1 MMRYLFG
8 FICVLALGVMPLV
21 GCGET
26 TGTGGSGGDGGMGGV
41 GGGVAACVDNVC
53 PCTEAGIRA
62 AIAAGG
68 NDRYTFSCQGP
79 TTVVTGAE
87 IIIDNDVILD
97 GRGDLIVDG
106 DQGHRVFLVAEGV
119 TAELRRLTVTHGQVY
134 DRSGGGIANKGKLT
148 ISGSVVSSCRAGS
161 PFPPPSCAPACSWG
175 GGGGIT
181 NLGEM
186 TIIDSTISENGMGWG
201 DGGGIYNDGT
211 LVLMNSTVSGNHAGD
226 GFGGGVHNGGTLTMT
241 NSTVSGNSAGI
252 DGFGGVGGGICNAGE
267 MTIINSTVS
276 ENSAAGLMRVS
287 GGGILSYGRISLA
300 NTTISGNTADY
311 ADAIQTYD
319 AHVEIAYTLIDGE
332 CDASVAD
339 GSNVTWVSNGYNIE
353 SPGNTCGFDPDG
365 TDQVNVSTDDLKLG
379 SLQDNDGP
387 TKTHALLSGSPAIDM
402 IPEVDCVDA
411 EDAPLTTDQRG
422 EERPVAIL
430 GPESKCDIGAFEVQP

>member
-1 MMRYLFG
+1 
-8 FICVLALGVMPLV
+8 
-21 GCGET
+21 
-26 TGTGGSGGDGGMGGV
+26 
-41 GGGVAACVDNVC
+41 VDNVC

-62 AIAAGG
+62 AIEAGG
-68 NDRYTFSCQGP
+68 DDAYTFDCDGP
-79 TTVVTGAE
+79 QTVVTAE
-87 IIIDNDVILD
+87 EIVIDNDVILD
-97 GRGDLIVDG
+97 GGGDFIVDG

-119 TAELRRLTVTHGQVY
+119 TAELRRLTVTRGQAY
-134 DRSGGGIANKGKLT
+134 ERSGGGIANKGKLT

-161 PFPPPSCAPACSWG
+161 LFPPSCAPACSWG

-211 LVLMNSTVSGNHAGD
+211 LVLMSSTVSGNRAGD

-241 NSTVSGNSAGI
+241 NSTVSGNWAGI

-300 NTTISGNTADY
+300 NTTISGNSADY

-319 AHVEIAYTLIDGE
+319 AYVEIAHTLIDGE
-332 CDASVAD
+332 CDARVAAEP
-339 GSNVTWVSNGYNIE
+339 NLTWVSLGYNIE
-353 SPGNTCGFDPDG
+353 SPGNTCGFDQEG
-365 TDQVNVSTDDLKLG
+365 DQADVTEGQLNLG
-379 SLQDNDGP
+379 PLQDNGGP
-387 TKTHALLSGSPAIDM
+387 TMTHALLPGSVAIDV
-402 IPEVDCVDA
+402 IPADMCEVD
-411 EDAPLTTDQRG
+411 EDQRG
-422 EERPVAIL
+422 EPRPGGAM
-430 GPESKCDIGAFEVQP
+430 CDAGGFEVQP